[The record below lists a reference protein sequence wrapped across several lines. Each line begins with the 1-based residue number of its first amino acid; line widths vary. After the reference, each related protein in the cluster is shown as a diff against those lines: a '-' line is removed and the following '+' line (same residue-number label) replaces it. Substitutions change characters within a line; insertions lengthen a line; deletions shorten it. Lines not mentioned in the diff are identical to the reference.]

1 MDNAPCHVRVLD
13 VWLSPGR
20 PGCCDSAQ
28 YRREGSVLSQE
39 PGPVL
44 TLGVTVI
51 TSPDTLTLS
60 AQTQVHK
67 AIQTLNPENMEVS
80 YSYITI
86 YITFNL

>member
-1 MDNAPCHVRVLD
+1 M
-13 VWLSPGR
+13 
-20 PGCCDSAQ
+20 
-28 YRREGSVLSQE
+28 
-39 PGPVL
+39 

-67 AIQTLNPENMEVS
+67 VIQTLNPENMEVS

-86 YITFNL
+86 